1 MSIVNKR
8 LLREIKSLLENQNTK
23 PLLDND
29 YLVLLNEE
37 NSNLVHTIMKA
48 PTDSVYKHTF
58 IRLDFEIPSDYPH
71 SPPKVFFINHD
82 NVRIHPN
89 MYEDGKVCATILGT
103 WPSDN
108 EKWTSSMGIETTIL
122 ALMSFFDNNPYT
134 HEPGGRDNPT
144 YTTYVR
150 YQSFI
155 TCLIRYL
162 QKEPIYEFKYYI
174 QEYMLSYI
182 DQIFL
187 ELDRLHSL
195 YPPNYY
201 YTPCFEIDNF
211 HVNYSL
217 LSYKLQELLED
228 ILFEQPLEPL
238 DDSTLSTQSVLN
250 EMEMR
255 MEVTNGPESNNYIT
269 PSSSFQEMDS
279 LDYFMAQ
286 IHTNDTTTQ
295 TPIPTPKQIDNTTNE
310 VVQNTHDNSS
320 QKEYK
325 CCICFDTESNGPV
338 DKLNCNHTFHRRCIS
353 IHIEKNSRVCPLCR
367 QYIVSF
373 SHTKYKKTDTWVINP
388 KTQKRIKVGG
398 KTHHSLVDEGILKLD
413 DLSYVNYTEQVLV
426 NQQSNYLESDI
437 EPSDT
442 DTIMDIEDE

>member
-8 LLREIKSLLENQNTK
+8 LLREIKSLLETQNTK

-37 NSNLVHTIMKA
+37 NSNLVHTIIKA

-150 YQSFI
+150 HQSFI

-162 QKEPIYEFKYYI
+162 QKESIYEFKHYI

-187 ELDRLHSL
+187 ELDQLNNR
-195 YPPNYY
+195 YPANYY

-211 HVNYSL
+211 HINYTL
-217 LSYKLQELLED
+217 ISYKLQELLED
-228 ILFEQPLEPL
+228 ILFEQPFEQLG
-238 DDSTLSTQSVLN
+238 DSTLSAHTNELVNLN
-250 EMEMR
+250 ETEIGLV
-255 MEVTNGPESNNYIT
+255 VTNESESNNYTT

-286 IHTNDTTTQ
+286 IYSNDTQ
-295 TPIPTPKQIDNTTNE
+295 KPICEGNSNSTPPPIHSE
-310 VVQNTHDNSS
+310 
-320 QKEYK
+320 KEYK

-353 IHIEKNSRVCPLCR
+353 MHIEKNSRVCPLCR

-398 KTHHSLVDEGILKLD
+398 KTYHSLVDEGILKLN
-413 DLSYVNYTEQVLV
+413 DLTYVNYTEQVLV
-426 NQQSNYLESDI
+426 NHQSNYLDSDMDMDMEEDDSNSII
-437 EPSDT
+437 EFD
-442 DTIMDIEDE
+442 DG